1 MIECLDRELSWI
13 NYNSRVLEEGL
24 RKDLPPLVRFR
35 FLSIVSS
42 NFDEFFMVRIAA
54 LKRVAFDTADFEKAA
69 GTAQLLDTAM
79 EMIRPL
85 YGKLYNCL
93 NEEIFPALASGGLE
107 LRRPPFTPDETGYLK
122 PLFMREI
129 LPALTPLRFGPV
141 DEGHDPAEPDLPA
154 QASEQPEHRPG
165 PVLGHKSVPGLKPGP
180 GPKLIQEQLP
190 AITNGNLY
198 GAFLLEGTGPEIP
211 EAERYISIVEI
222 PHALDRV
229 ILIDSGGP
237 RQRWVLLDDLL
248 MLWGDS
254 FFPGYEVKERLIFR
268 IYRDADFSVDER
280 RDDDFIEAME
290 EVLVNREH
298 SPAVQ
303 IIYSPWNKI
312 PETAGD
318 APLPTDISQVIIR
331 RLGLTG
337 RDAFSLPGP
346 LDPVSLDS
354 ILQIQGFEALKYK
367 KPKPCSHPAF
377 SPDIP
382 VWETLQGAGDILLS
396 LPYQSFDPVIRFFQE
411 AADDPHVL
419 SIKTTLYRT
428 SGNSPIIRAL
438 EQAVLNGKQVTALV
452 ELKARFDEERNIS
465 WANRLERA
473 GVIVIYGLARLKVHA
488 KICQVIRR
496 EEAGLVRY
504 LHFSTGNY
512 NDKTARL
519 YSDLS
524 LFSRREDFGHDATI
538 LFNMLSGYSATL
550 SMRSLVIAP
559 RQLKQRLIDLIDREA
574 KRAKEG
580 LSGCITA
587 KMNALVDDDV
597 TAALYRASKAG
608 VKINLNIRGICT
620 LVPGVPGL
628 SENIKV
634 VSIIDNFLEH
644 SRIFYCSNGG
654 AEEFFISS
662 ADWMPRNLERRVEL
676 LIPVLDEEARE
687 ELRAMLEAYFKD
699 NTHAWILDRH
709 GSWKRRTPEEG
720 EPAFRAQ
727 EYLQSRAEKAA
738 EQRWKSPREFTIR
751 RSAPENER

>member
-1 MIECLDRELSWI
+1 MTERLDRELSWI
-13 NYNSRVLEEGL
+13 NYNNRILEEGL
-24 RKDLPPLVRFR
+24 RKDLPPLARFR

-54 LKRVAFDTADFEKAA
+54 LKRVVLERAALSKTAFQGNAPERGERAA
-69 GTAQLLDTAM
+69 GPAQLLDTAV

-85 YGKLYNCL
+85 YDKLYNCL

-107 LRRPPFTPDETGYLK
+107 LRRPPFTHDETGYLK

-129 LPALTPLRFGPV
+129 FPALTPLRFGPV
-141 DEGHDPAEPDLPA
+141 DDDPAEPDLSAKPDLPTESA
-154 QASEQPEHRPG
+154 ERLVPEP
-165 PVLGHKSVPGLKPGP
+165 
-180 GPKLIQEQLP
+180 LP
-190 AITNGNLY
+190 AIANGILY
-198 GAFLLEGTGPEIP
+198 GAFLLAGAGPEIP
-211 EAERYISIVEI
+211 ETERRISIVEI
-222 PHALDRV
+222 PPAIDRV

-237 RQRWVLLDDLL
+237 RQRWALLDDLL
-248 MLWGDS
+248 MLWGGS
-254 FFPGYEVKERLIFR
+254 FFPGYEVKERVLFR

-290 EVLVNREH
+290 EVLINRDR

-303 IIYSPWNKI
+303 IVYSPWNKT
-312 PETAGD
+312 PEVTD
-318 APLPTDISQVIIR
+318 TAPLTTDISQAVIR
-331 RLGLTG
+331 RLGLSE
-337 RDAFSLPGP
+337 RDAFSLSGP
-346 LDPVSLDS
+346 LDPVSLDG
-354 ILQIQGFEALKYK
+354 ILRIQGFEALKLK
-367 KPKPCSHPAF
+367 TQKPRAHPAF

-411 AADDPHVL
+411 AATDPLVL

-428 SGNSPIIRAL
+428 SGNSPIVRAL
-438 EQAVLNGKQVTALV
+438 EQAALNGKQVTALV
-452 ELKARFDEERNIS
+452 EIKARFDEERNIS

-496 EEAGLVRY
+496 EESGLVRY

-550 SMRSLVIAP
+550 SMRFLVIAP
-559 RQLKQRLIDLIDREA
+559 RHLKQRLIDLIDREA

-580 LSGCITA
+580 LPGRITA

-597 TAALYRASKAG
+597 AAALYRASKAG
-608 VKINLNIRGICT
+608 VTINLNIRGVCT
-620 LVPGVPGL
+620 LVPGLPGL

-634 VSIIDNFLEH
+634 VSIIDQFLEH
-644 SRIFYCSNGG
+644 SRIFYFNHGG

-676 LIPVLDEEARE
+676 LIPVLDEGVRE
-687 ELRAMLEAYFKD
+687 ELRVMLEAYFKD

-709 GSWKRRTPEEG
+709 GNWERLKAQEG
-720 EPAFRAQ
+720 GEVFRAQ
-727 EYLQSRAEKAA
+727 DYLQSRAEKAA
-738 EQRWKSPREFTIR
+738 EQHWKSPQEFTVR